1 MDRQLLKGLTV
12 DQKAGQPAIRVVM
25 MPRDTNHQGNVFG
38 GVILAYIDQA
48 GFVEA
53 KKQAYHT
60 YVTVSID
67 RVEFLKPINVGDT
80 ASFYTRVDKIGTTS
94 ITINVE
100 VYVEAPHSH
109 TEELATIAKLT
120 YVALDER
127 TRRPMP
133 IFTVEKNLKK
143 SQESA

>member
-1 MDRQLLKGLTV
+1 MKSLENKRAD
-12 DQKAGQPAIRVVM
+12 QPAIRVVL
-25 MPRDTNHQGNVFG
+25 MPRETNHQGNIFG

-60 YVTVSID
+60 YVTASVD
-67 RVEFLKPINVGDT
+67 RVDFLKPIFIGDT
-80 ASFYTRVDKIGTTS
+80 ASFYTKVDKIGTTS
-94 ITINVE
+94 ITIDVE
-100 VYVEAPHSH
+100 VFVEAPHSH
-109 TEELATIAKLT
+109 VEELATTAKFT

-133 IFTVEKNLKK
+133 IFTDEEKTGKI
-143 SQESA
+143 QECP

>member
-1 MDRQLLKGLTV
+1 MDRRS
-12 DQKAGQPAIRVVM
+12 DQPAIRVVM
-25 MPRDTNHQGNVFG
+25 MPNETNHQGNIFG
-38 GVILAYIDQA
+38 GVILSYIDQA

-80 ASFYTRVDKIGTTS
+80 ASFYTKVNKIGTTS
-94 ITINVE
+94 ITIDVE
-100 VYVEAPHSH
+100 VFVEAPHSH
-109 TEELATIAKLT
+109 VEELATTAKLT

-133 IFTVEKNLKK
+133 IFMAGEKSEKIK
-143 SQESA
+143 EST

>member
-1 MDRQLLKGLTV
+1 MMDNLKM
-12 DQKAGQPAIRVVM
+12 PAIRVVM
-25 MPRDTNHQGNVFG
+25 MPRDTNHQGNIFG

-60 YVTVSID
+60 YVTASVD
-67 RVEFLKPINVGDT
+67 RVDFLKPIFIGDT
-80 ASFYTRVDKIGTTS
+80 ASFYTEVDKIGTSS
-94 ITINVE
+94 ITVNVE

-109 TEELATIAKLT
+109 VEVLATTAKLT

-133 IFTVEKNLKK
+133 IFDDHDKK
-143 SQESA
+143 SGENKEST

>member
-1 MDRQLLKGLTV
+1 MSKSD
-12 DQKAGQPAIRVVM
+12 QPAIRVVM
-25 MPRDTNHQGNVFG
+25 MPRETNHQGNIFG

-60 YVTVSID
+60 YVTVSVD
-67 RVEFLKPINVGDT
+67 KVDFLKPIFVGDT
-80 ASFYTRVDKIGTTS
+80 ASFYTKVAKIGTSS
-94 ITINVE
+94 ITVDIE
-100 VYVEAPHSH
+100 VFVEAPHSH
-109 TEELATIAKLT
+109 VEELAITAKFT

-133 IFTVEKNLKK
+133 IFNEKK
-143 SQESA
+143 SEETQESS

>member
-1 MDRQLLKGLTV
+1 MS
-12 DQKAGQPAIRVVM
+12 KADQPAIRVIM
-25 MPRDTNHQGNVFG
+25 MPRETNHQGNIFG

-60 YVTVSID
+60 YVTASVD
-67 RVEFLKPINVGDT
+67 KVDFLKPIFIGDT
-80 ASFYTRVDKIGTTS
+80 ASFYTKVDKIGTTS
-94 ITINVE
+94 ITIDIKVF
-100 VYVEAPHSH
+100 VEAPHSH
-109 TEELATIAKLT
+109 IEELATTAKFT

-133 IFTVEKNLKK
+133 IFGDEKNLKK
-143 SQESA
+143 TKDSA

>member
-1 MDRQLLKGLTV
+1 MDRKS
-12 DQKAGQPAIRVVM
+12 DQPAIRVIM
-25 MPRDTNHQGNVFG
+25 MPRDTNHQGNIFG
-38 GVILAYIDQA
+38 GTILAYIDQA

-80 ASFYTRVDKIGTTS
+80 TSFYTKVDKIGTSS
-94 ITINVE
+94 ITIDVE
-100 VYVEAPHSH
+100 VFVEGPHSH
-109 TEELATIAKLT
+109 VEELATTAKLT

-127 TRRPMP
+127 TRRPKP
-133 IFTVEKNLKK
+133 IHPDEKK
-143 SQESA
+143 SE

>member
-1 MDRQLLKGLTV
+1 MDCETV
-12 DQKAGQPAIRVVM
+12 LRNDQPAIRVIM
-25 MPRDTNHQGNVFG
+25 MPRDTNHQGNIFG

-48 GFVEA
+48 GFIEA

-67 RVEFLKPINVGDT
+67 RVEFLKPVDVGDT
-80 ASFYTRVDKIGTTS
+80 ASFYTRVEKVGTTS
-94 ITINVE
+94 IKIYVE

-109 TEELATIAKLT
+109 TEELATTATLT

-133 IFTVEKNLKK
+133 IFAEKEK
-143 SQESA
+143 SEEIQVSS